1 MYIYKIYKNYTTYLE
16 KVINLEKYRNWKFIH
31 VSFIPV
37 YLFSARHEGLTYL
50 SMCKSWKSMS
60 YFENLL
66 YNAGIWKAGV

>member
-50 SMCKSWKSMS
+50 SMCKS
-60 YFENLL
+60 
-66 YNAGIWKAGV
+66 